1 MADDLESAVQQKRKE
16 SSAGGKKKVKK
27 AAAGKKKKVTKKKDS
42 GAGEKYFI
50 KIMEGANNK
59 LRLPPMSL
67 IKAWGILITGLSTTQ
82 FDSGEASKTKKTW
95 TKSFHTVGRILPVC
109 VATK

>member
-50 KIMEGANNK
+50 ETIEGANNQI
-59 LRLPPMSL
+59 LRDQTIKKPL
-67 IKAWGILITGLSTTQ
+67 ICLKEKGPS
-82 FDSGEASKTKKTW
+82 
-95 TKSFHTVGRILPVC
+95 
-109 VATK
+109 

>member
-42 GAGEKYFI
+42 GAGEKYFS
-50 KIMEGANNK
+50 GNNQTQ
-59 LRLPPMSL
+59 LAPMSL

-82 FDSGEASKTKKTW
+82 FDSGEASKTTQI
-95 TKSFHTVGRILPVC
+95 T
-109 VATK
+109 